1 MSGRILDGRAIAS
14 RSWRELSDRVD
25 ELVASGQPAPRLAVI
40 RFTDSG
46 PAAVYAASVARAARS
61 IGIEVVDVRPADGSP
76 RSDVAAR
83 IGALNRDPTIAG
95 IVVSQPLPSGL
106 EGRPIVDEIDPA
118 KDVDGATQ
126 ASAGRLARGG
136 ASFVPATALAVLEI
150 LRGYDI
156 PLAGRRAVV
165 VGRSAVVGRP
175 TAALLT
181 AADATV
187 VLCHRGTRNL
197 ARETR
202 RAEILVAAAG
212 VPGLIQAHMVNRSA
226 VIIDCGIN
234 VGPGGIV
241 GDVDF
246 ETVRPVV
253 AAITPVPGGVGPVTT
268 MMVLAQTVTAAERI
282 AGADDPER
290 ARFELPAGGRS
301 PVTRTD

>member
-14 RSWRELSDRVD
+14 RSWRELSDRVG
-25 ELVASGQPAPRLAVI
+25 EVVAAGHPTPRLAVI

-83 IGALNRDPTIAG
+83 IGALNRDPSIAG
-95 IVVSQPLPSGL
+95 IVVSQPLPAGL

-126 ASAGRLARGG
+126 ASAGRLARGS

-212 VPGLIQAHMVNRSA
+212 VPGTM
-226 VIIDCGIN
+226 
-234 VGPGGIV
+234 
-241 GDVDF
+241 GDAGLLVQEKDF
-246 ETVRPVV
+246 PAIAELVHRVVRDPTVRAAVV
-253 AAITPVPGGVGPVTT
+253 AG
-268 MMVLAQTVTAAERI
+268 Q
-282 AGADDPER
+282 R
-290 ARFELPAGGRS
+290 ARL
-301 PVTRTD
+301 RTFDADTIGATLREHLETLASVEALR